1 MMHSGRSWLAKS
13 KRIHT
18 LNKWI
23 FELFLLIWWC
33 VVFLLLASRFLARSF
48 VSERAFKR
56 MYSLY
61 VPCILTRL
69 PIYLHLCMCV
79 SVCVCMYAS
88 LSICCMHMSVYACTS
103 GWLVVYFIV
112 SNLSFRLYCLLSS
125 FVYPKKKSL
134 SVSFNDC

>member
-1 MMHSGRSWLAKS
+1 MAEVDLLNRNAYIHWTNGFLSCFCSFGDAWFFYFWPLVFSLALS
-13 KRIHT
+13 Y
-18 LNKWI
+18 
-23 FELFLLIWWC
+23 
-33 VVFLLLASRFLARSF
+33 
-48 VSERAFKR
+48 ERAFKR

-125 FVYPKKKSL
+125 FVYQKKKSL